1 MEAMGIE
8 APAARYLGKEGT
20 EVLIVIDYGKRGG

>member
-1 MEAMGIE
+1 MSIE